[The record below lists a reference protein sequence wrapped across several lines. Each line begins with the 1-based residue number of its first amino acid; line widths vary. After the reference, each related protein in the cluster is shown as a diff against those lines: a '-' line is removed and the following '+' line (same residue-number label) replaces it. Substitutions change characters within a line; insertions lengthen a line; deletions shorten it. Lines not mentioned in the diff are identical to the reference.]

1 MFNCQLAKLIC
12 LESPVR
18 SFAPHVLSTSPHI
31 SPANR
36 LKYNPASSFHEQDH
50 SRKLKSDF
58 PKISLNSVEN
68 IGTFGAGFC
77 RCKIPTENSCAQF
90 DAPL

>member
-1 MFNCQLAKLIC
+1 MFNRQLAKLIC

-36 LKYNPASSFHEQDH
+36 MKLNPASRFHEQDH
-50 SRKLKSDF
+50 SRNLMVIF
-58 PKISLNSVEN
+58 PKISLNSVET
-68 IGTFGAGFC
+68 IAIFGAGFC
-77 RCKIPTENSCAQF
+77 RCKIRTENSYAQI